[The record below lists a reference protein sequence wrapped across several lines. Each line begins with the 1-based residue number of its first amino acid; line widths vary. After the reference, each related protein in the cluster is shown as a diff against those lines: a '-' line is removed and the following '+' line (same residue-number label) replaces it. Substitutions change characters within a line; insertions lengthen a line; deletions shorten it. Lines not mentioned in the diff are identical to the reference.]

1 MTEKRDDLYLPSRE
15 FVEQA
20 HIQSRAEYERMW
32 KQSIED
38 PDTFWGYIAKDFH
51 WFKPWTQVYRG
62 EPEIGDNE
70 WFVGGKTNICYNCL
84 DAQIEKGRG
93 DKVALLFQGEPE
105 ADCKRFTYNEL
116 LKHVCR
122 FANALKK
129 NGVKKGD
136 RIVLYLPM
144 IWQLP
149 VVMLACARIGAVHTV
164 VFGGFSAEALAD
176 RMLACGA
183 KKMVTTNGYWRS
195 GQKINAKANAD
206 KACMLCA
213 NAGLTID
220 DVFVVDRMVDFEV
233 PYITYRDTALSKELM
248 LDEISDYCP
257 AEKMDAEDPLFIMYT
272 SGSTGSPKGTLHTTA
287 GYMVYTYTTFK
298 YIFDYKEDDI
308 FFCTADIGWITG
320 HSYIVYG
327 PLLNGATTV
336 MYESVPTYP
345 EPDRFWHIID
355 KFKVT
360 IFYTAPTV
368 IRALMNQDIQWIE
381 KHDLSTLR
389 LLGSVGEPI
398 NPEAWHWYS
407 HYVGHDRCPI
417 VDTWWQTEAGGV
429 LISTIPGAFGS
440 KPGSA
445 ALPFFGVKPVVLR
458 SRTSGDEPAV
468 EADVNEKGELCL
480 ASAWPGIMRT
490 LYGEPE
496 RHQTGYYTQQ
506 PGYFFTG
513 DGAYKDEDGYFWI
526 TGRIDDVVNISGHRL
541 GTVEIEDAL
550 LSHPA
555 IVEAAVVGY
564 PHKVKGEDLYAFVI
578 LDKNSKESEE
588 DIRKELKAVVR
599 SDIGPIAVPGKIQ
612 FVREMPKNRSGKVVR
627 RILRKIASNEIDEI
641 GDSMINILAEPGVV
655 DEIAQNR
662 IGDK

>member
-1 MTEKRDDLYLPSRE
+1 MPTKKDDLYLPQKS

-20 HIQSRAEYERMW
+20 NVQSRSEYERMW
-32 KQSIED
+32 KQSIDD
-38 PDTFWGYIAKDFH
+38 PEAFWGYIAKDFH

-62 EPEIGDNE
+62 DASIGDNE

-84 DAQIEKGRG
+84 DAQIEKGNG
-93 DKVALLFQGEPE
+93 DKIALLFQGEPE
-105 ADCKRFTYNEL
+105 ADCKRYTYNDL

-129 NGVKKGD
+129 SGVKKGD

-149 VVMLACARIGAVHTV
+149 VIMLACARIGAVHTV

-183 KKMVTTNGYWRS
+183 KKLVTTNGYWRS
-195 GQKINAKANAD
+195 GKKINAKANAD

-220 DVFVVDRMVDFEV
+220 DVFVVDRMVNFEV
-233 PYITYRDTALSKELM
+233 PYITYRDISLSKEL
-248 LDEISDYCP
+248 LSEDISDFCP
-257 AEKMDAEDPLFIMYT
+257 AVPMDAEDPLFIMYT
-272 SGSTGSPKGTLHTTA
+272 SGSTGTPKGTLHTTA

-298 YIFDYKEDDI
+298 YIFDYKEDDV

-360 IFYTAPTV
+360 TFYTAPTV
-368 IRALMNQDIQWIE
+368 IRSLMNMDSKWIE

-398 NPEAWHWYS
+398 NPEAWEWFYHN
-407 HYVGHDRCPI
+407 VGHDHCPI

-429 LISTIPGAFGS
+429 LISAFPGAMGL

-445 ALPFFGVKPVVLR
+445 ALPFFGVKPVILR
-458 SRTSGDEPAV
+458 ARNSGDEPAV

-480 ASAWPGIMRT
+480 ASSWPGIMRT

-496 RHQTGYYTQQ
+496 RYNNGYFTQQ

-526 TGRIDDVVNISGHRL
+526 TGRIDDIVNISGHRL
-541 GTVEIEDAL
+541 GTVEIEKVL
-550 LSHPA
+550 SSHPA
-555 IVEAAVVGY
+555 VLETAVVGY
-564 PHKVKGEDLYAFVI
+564 PHDVKGEDLYAYII
-578 LDKNSKESEE
+578 LKKDSTEKED
-588 DIRKELKAVVR
+588 DIRKELKALVR
-599 SDIGPIAVPGKIQ
+599 SEIGPIAIPGKIQ
-612 FVREMPKNRSGKVVR
+612 FILEMPKNRSGKIVR
-627 RILRKIASNEIDEI
+627 RVLRKIASNEIDEI
-641 GDSMINILAEPGVV
+641 GESTLGILATPEVV
-655 DEIAQNR
+655 DTIYENR
-662 IGDK
+662 VK

>member
-105 ADCKRFTYNEL
+105 ADCKRFTYNDL

-320 HSYIVYG
+320 
-327 PLLNGATTV
+327 
-336 MYESVPTYP
+336 
-345 EPDRFWHIID
+345 
-355 KFKVT
+355 
-360 IFYTAPTV
+360 
-368 IRALMNQDIQWIE
+368 
-381 KHDLSTLR
+381 
-389 LLGSVGEPI
+389 
-398 NPEAWHWYS
+398 
-407 HYVGHDRCPI
+407 
-417 VDTWWQTEAGGV
+417 
-429 LISTIPGAFGS
+429 
-440 KPGSA
+440 
-445 ALPFFGVKPVVLR
+445 
-458 SRTSGDEPAV
+458 
-468 EADVNEKGELCL
+468 
-480 ASAWPGIMRT
+480 
-490 LYGEPE
+490 
-496 RHQTGYYTQQ
+496 
-506 PGYFFTG
+506 
-513 DGAYKDEDGYFWI
+513 
-526 TGRIDDVVNISGHRL
+526 RIDDVVNISGHRL

-641 GDSMINILAEPGVV
+641 SDSMINILAEPGVV

>member
-1 MTEKRDDLYLPSRE
+1 MTTHKENIYLPDRE

-20 HIQSRAEYERMW
+20 HVQSRAEYERMW
-32 KQSIED
+32 KQSIDD
-38 PDTFWGYIAKDFH
+38 PETFWGYIAKDFH

-62 EPEIGDNE
+62 DASIGDNE

-93 DKVALLFQGEPE
+93 DKIALLFQGEPE
-105 ADCKRFTYNEL
+105 ADCKKFTYNEL

-195 GQKINAKANAD
+195 GKKVNSKAIAD

-220 DVFVVDRMVDFEV
+220 DVFVVDRMVNFEV

-248 LDEISDYCP
+248 SEDISDYCP
-257 AEKMDAEDPLFIMYT
+257 PEKMDAEDPLFIMYT

-287 GYMVYTYTTFK
+287 GYMIYTYTTFK

-327 PLLNGATTV
+327 PLLNGATTC

-345 EPDRFWHIID
+345 EPDRFWHIIE

-360 IFYTAPTV
+360 TFYTAPTV
-368 IRALMNQDIQWIE
+368 IRSLMTKGTEWIE
-381 KHDLSTLR
+381 KHDLSSLR

-398 NPEAWHWYS
+398 NPEAWEWFYHN
-407 HYVGHDRCPI
+407 VGKDRCPI
-417 VDTWWQTEAGGV
+417 VDTWWQTEAGGI
-429 LISTIPGAFGS
+429 LISAFPGAMGL

-445 ALPFFGVKPVVLR
+445 ALPFFGVKPVILR
-458 SRTSGDEPAV
+458 SRTDSNQPAE
-468 EADVNEKGELCL
+468 EADVNEKGELCI
-480 ASAWPGIMRT
+480 ASSWPGMMRT

-496 RHQTGYYTQQ
+496 RYDSGYFSQQ

-526 TGRIDDVVNISGHRL
+526 TGRIDDIVNISGHRL
-541 GTVEIEDAL
+541 GTVEIEKAL
-550 LSHPA
+550 CSHKA
-555 IVEAAVVGY
+555 VVEAAVVGY
-564 PHKVKGEDLYAFVI
+564 PHPVKGEDLYAFIV
-578 LDKNSKESEE
+578 LNRESPINEQE
-588 DIRKELKAVVR
+588 VLTELKSIVR
-599 SDIGPIAVPGKIQ
+599 SEIGPIAVPGKIQ
-612 FVREMPKNRSGKVVR
+612 FVEEMPKNRSGKIVR
-627 RILRKIASNEIDEI
+627 RMLRKIASNERDQIDH
-641 GDSMINILAEPGVV
+641 SALNILANPESV
-655 DEIAQNR
+655 DIINDNR
-662 IGDK
+662 IE

>member
-368 IRALMNQDIQWIE
+368 IRALMNQDLKWIE

-445 ALPFFGVKPVVLR
+445 ALPFFGVKPVVL
-458 SRTSGDEPAV
+458 P
-468 EADVNEKGELCL
+468 
-480 ASAWPGIMRT
+480 
-490 LYGEPE
+490 
-496 RHQTGYYTQQ
+496 
-506 PGYFFTG
+506 
-513 DGAYKDEDGYFWI
+513 
-526 TGRIDDVVNISGHRL
+526 
-541 GTVEIEDAL
+541 
-550 LSHPA
+550 
-555 IVEAAVVGY
+555 
-564 PHKVKGEDLYAFVI
+564 
-578 LDKNSKESEE
+578 
-588 DIRKELKAVVR
+588 
-599 SDIGPIAVPGKIQ
+599 
-612 FVREMPKNRSGKVVR
+612 
-627 RILRKIASNEIDEI
+627 
-641 GDSMINILAEPGVV
+641 
-655 DEIAQNR
+655 
-662 IGDK
+662 

>member
-105 ADCKRFTYNEL
+105 ADCKRFTYNDL

-429 LISTIPGAFGS
+429 LISAMLHSSLYQSYLYFRSTAQAVNNTVSRRAVSMICRLDALAAAARAI
-440 KPGSA
+440 SA
-445 ALPFFGVKPVVLR
+445 GILPRSTRQESSRCTCWRMTRSSVSSFVCLSETRTVPKVQSAICESEGDCMPKEECSQQQSASQSCRR
-458 SRTSGDEPAV
+458 SRKSE
-468 EADVNEKGELCL
+468 
-480 ASAWPGIMRT
+480 
-490 LYGEPE
+490 
-496 RHQTGYYTQQ
+496 TG
-506 PGYFFTG
+506 
-513 DGAYKDEDGYFWI
+513 
-526 TGRIDDVVNISGHRL
+526 SSL
-541 GTVEIEDAL
+541 
-550 LSHPA
+550 
-555 IVEAAVVGY
+555 
-564 PHKVKGEDLYAFVI
+564 
-578 LDKNSKESEE
+578 
-588 DIRKELKAVVR
+588 
-599 SDIGPIAVPGKIQ
+599 
-612 FVREMPKNRSGKVVR
+612 
-627 RILRKIASNEIDEI
+627 
-641 GDSMINILAEPGVV
+641 
-655 DEIAQNR
+655 
-662 IGDK
+662 

>member
-1 MTEKRDDLYLPSRE
+1 MSENKKDLYLPERE
-15 FVEQA
+15 FSDNA
-20 HIQSRAEYERMW
+20 HISSRAEYERMW
-32 KQSIED
+32 KHSIED
-38 PDTFWGYIAKDFH
+38 PDTFWGHIAKEFY

-62 EPEIGDNE
+62 DPAIGDNE
-70 WFVGGKTNICYNCL
+70 WFIGGKTNICYNCL

-93 DKVALLFQGEPE
+93 DKIALLFQGEPE

-195 GQKINAKANAD
+195 GKKVNSKAIAD

-220 DVFVVDRMVDFEV
+220 DVFVVDRMVNFEV
-233 PYITYRDTALSKELM
+233 PYISYRDTALSKELM
-248 LDEISDYCP
+248 SDDISDFCP

-327 PLLNGATTV
+327 PLLNGATTC

-345 EPDRFWHIID
+345 EPDRFWHIIE

-368 IRALMNQDIQWIE
+368 IRSLMNKGTEWID
-381 KHDLSTLR
+381 KHDLSSLR

-398 NPEAWHWYS
+398 NPEAWEWYY
-407 HYVGHDRCPI
+407 HNIGKDHCPI
-417 VDTWWQTEAGGV
+417 VDTWWQTEAGGI
-429 LISTIPGAFGS
+429 LISAFPGAMGL

-445 ALPFFGVKPVVLR
+445 ALPFFGVKPVILR
-458 SRTSGDEPAV
+458 SRTDPNEPAE
-468 EADVNEKGELCL
+468 EAEINEKGELCL
-480 ASAWPGIMRT
+480 ATSWPGMMRT

-496 RHQTGYYTQQ
+496 RYESGYFSQQ

-513 DGAYKDEDGYFWI
+513 DGAYRDEDGYIWI

-541 GTVEIEDAL
+541 GTVEIEKVL
-550 LSHPA
+550 CSHGA
-555 IVEAAVVGY
+555 VVEAAVVGY
-564 PHKVKGEDLYAFVI
+564 PHPVKGEDLYAFVVV
-578 LDKNSKESEE
+578 NQESANKIEE
-588 DIRKELKAVVR
+588 ITAELKALVR
-599 SDIGPIAVPGKIQ
+599 ADIGPIAVPGKIQ
-612 FVREMPKNRSGKVVR
+612 FVEEMPKNRSGKIVR
-627 RILRKIASNEIDEI
+627 RMLRKIASGERNEID
-641 GDSMINILAEPGVV
+641 DSALNILANPESV
-655 DEIAQNR
+655 DIINDNR
-662 IGDK
+662 IQ

>member
-105 ADCKRFTYNEL
+105 ADCKRFTYNDL

-298 YIFDYKEDDI
+298 YIFDLSLI
-308 FFCTADIGWITG
+308 
-320 HSYIVYG
+320 
-327 PLLNGATTV
+327 
-336 MYESVPTYP
+336 
-345 EPDRFWHIID
+345 HI
-355 KFKVT
+355 
-360 IFYTAPTV
+360 
-368 IRALMNQDIQWIE
+368 
-381 KHDLSTLR
+381 
-389 LLGSVGEPI
+389 
-398 NPEAWHWYS
+398 
-407 HYVGHDRCPI
+407 
-417 VDTWWQTEAGGV
+417 
-429 LISTIPGAFGS
+429 
-440 KPGSA
+440 
-445 ALPFFGVKPVVLR
+445 
-458 SRTSGDEPAV
+458 
-468 EADVNEKGELCL
+468 
-480 ASAWPGIMRT
+480 
-490 LYGEPE
+490 
-496 RHQTGYYTQQ
+496 
-506 PGYFFTG
+506 
-513 DGAYKDEDGYFWI
+513 
-526 TGRIDDVVNISGHRL
+526 
-541 GTVEIEDAL
+541 
-550 LSHPA
+550 
-555 IVEAAVVGY
+555 
-564 PHKVKGEDLYAFVI
+564 
-578 LDKNSKESEE
+578 
-588 DIRKELKAVVR
+588 
-599 SDIGPIAVPGKIQ
+599 
-612 FVREMPKNRSGKVVR
+612 
-627 RILRKIASNEIDEI
+627 
-641 GDSMINILAEPGVV
+641 
-655 DEIAQNR
+655 
-662 IGDK
+662 

>member
-1 MTEKRDDLYLPSRE
+1 MTTKTEGVYYPSRE
-15 FVEQA
+15 FADNANVS
-20 HIQSRAEYERMW
+20 SRGEYQRMW
-32 KQSIED
+32 NHSIED
-38 PDTFWGYIAKDFH
+38 PETFWGHIAKEFH
-51 WFKPWTQVYRG
+51 WFKPWTQIYRG
-62 EPEIGDNE
+62 DPSIGDNE

-105 ADCKRFTYNEL
+105 ADCKKFTYNQL

-195 GQKINAKANAD
+195 GKKVNSKAIAD

-220 DVFVVDRMVDFEV
+220 DVFVVDRMVNFEV
-233 PYITYRDTALSKELM
+233 PYVTYRDTALSKELM
-248 LDEISDYCP
+248 SDDISDFCP

-327 PLLNGATTV
+327 PLLNGATTC

-345 EPDRFWHIID
+345 EPDRFWHIIE

-360 IFYTAPTV
+360 TFYTAPTV
-368 IRALMNQDIQWIE
+368 IRSLMNKGTEWID
-381 KHDLSTLR
+381 KHDLSSLR

-398 NPEAWHWYS
+398 NPEAWEWYY
-407 HYVGHDRCPI
+407 HNIGKDRCPI
-417 VDTWWQTEAGGV
+417 VDTWWQTEAGGI
-429 LISTIPGAFGS
+429 LISAFPGAMPL

-445 ALPFFGVKPVVLR
+445 ALPFFGVKPVILR
-458 SRTSGDEPAV
+458 SRTDPNEPAE
-468 EADVNEKGELCL
+468 EAEINEKGELCL
-480 ASAWPGIMRT
+480 ATSWPGMMRT

-496 RHQTGYYTQQ
+496 RYESGYFSQQ

-513 DGAYKDEDGYFWI
+513 DGAYKDEDGYIWI

-541 GTVEIEDAL
+541 GTVEIEKVLCAHKDV
-550 LSHPA
+550 
-555 IVEAAVVGY
+555 VEAAVVGY
-564 PHKVKGEDLYAFVI
+564 PHPVKGEDLYAFVV
-578 LDKNSKESEE
+578 LNQGDAVNEE
-588 DIRKELKAVVR
+588 EVLKDLKSLVR
-599 SDIGPIAVPGKIQ
+599 ADIGPIAVPGKIQ
-612 FVREMPKNRSGKVVR
+612 FVEEMPKNRSGKIVR
-627 RILRKIASNEIDEI
+627 RMLRKIASGERNEIDE
-641 GDSMINILAEPGVV
+641 SALNILANPESV
-655 DEIAQNR
+655 DIINANR
-662 IGDK
+662 ID